1 MNYINTESLTNK
13 QFKRRFGVYRKT
25 YQEIIEA
32 VKEYFEIV
40 RQTDA
45 PRKRGRPPKLVFEDK
60 ILATLEYWREYRTYF
75 HIATNFDVS
84 ESTICRVVHRTLEY
98 FNTLRKVP
106 LAW

>member
-1 MNYINTESLTNK
+1 MNYISTESLTNK

-45 PRKRGRPPKLVFEDK
+45 PRKRGRPPKLVFEDQ

-98 FNTLRKVP
+98 FNTLGKVP
-106 LAW
+106 LTW